1 MVFELRR
8 SKKRMRK
15 RDKRNSQYG
24 GIALMIVEVELG
36 LEGDF
41 P

>member
-15 RDKRNSQYG
+15 RDKRNNQYG
-24 GIALMIVEVELG
+24 GISLMIVEVELG

>member
-1 MVFELRR
+1 
-8 SKKRMRK
+8 MRK

-24 GIALMIVEVELG
+24 DIALMIVEVELG